1 MKNRTRL
8 LWLLVIPV
16 GIGLAAITYQI
27 PFVHEGLSWRMDS
40 LRARIKYAINPPQK
54 EVFVPGEELSQT
66 EKPAPTKSMTET
78 PHPTASIRPTA
89 TPETAQT
96 PTPDTTSTTLPPTSS
111 PTPLPTLVAL
121 SGIEHEYQKFNN
133 CGPAN
138 LAMSLSYWGWE
149 GDQNITAAYLKPNQ
163 RDKNVMPHKMVAYVN
178 QETEYKALTRM
189 GGTLDLMQRLIANGF
204 PVIAETGFDNQL
216 ETEDFIGWMGHYEV
230 VNAYDDGEGKFYLQD
245 SYLGPKISSTYQD
258 MKSRWR
264 AFNYT
269 FIVTY
274 PPQKEELLFEVLGPY
289 QDPAYGMQRA
299 AATASTEIYSLT
311 EPRAKFFAWFNRG
324 SSLVALDDYQGAAA
338 AYDEAFRVYP
348 QVPEDDRPWRMMWYQ
363 TGPYWAYYY
372 TGRYYD
378 VINLATQTIEAA
390 SEPAIEESW
399 FWRAMARIELGNRSG
414 AIADLRKALDLNGSY
429 EIAQNRLN
437 ELQNQ

>member
-1 MKNRTRL
+1 MKNRMRL
-8 LWLLVIPV
+8 MLVLVIPV
-16 GIGLAAITYQI
+16 FIGLTAIIYQI
-27 PFVHEGLSWRMDS
+27 PLVHEQLAWRIDS
-40 LRARIKYAINPPQK
+40 LRARIKYTFNPPQK
-54 EVFVPGEELSQT
+54 GVFVPGENQGQGENPS
-66 EKPAPTKSMTET
+66 
-78 PHPTASIRPTA
+78 PTALTTTTSRPTA
-89 TPETAQT
+89 TPQT
-96 PTPDTTSTTLPPTSS
+96 SPTPQPEPTVTAALSPTAS
-111 PTPLPTLVAL
+111 PTPLPTLIAL
-121 SGIEHEYQKFNN
+121 TGIEHEYQKFNN

-178 QETEYKALTRM
+178 EETEYKALTRM
-189 GGTLDLMQRLIANGF
+189 GGTLDLMKHLIASGF

-230 VNAYDDGEGKFYLQD
+230 VNAYDDSEGKFYLQD

-274 PPQKEELLFEVLGPY
+274 PPEKEGQLFKILGPY
-289 QDPAYGMQRA
+289 QDPAYGMQQA
-299 AATASTEIYSLT
+299 AATASSEIYNLT
-311 EPRAKFFAWFNRG
+311 EPRAKFFTWFNRG
-324 SSLVALDDYQGAAA
+324 SSLVALDDYSGAAA
-338 AYDEAFRVYP
+338 AYDEAFRIYP
-348 QVPEDDRPWRMMWYQ
+348 QIPEDDRPLRMMWYQ

-399 FWRAMARIELGNRSG
+399 FWRAMARAQLGNRSG
-414 AIADLRKALDLNGSY
+414 AIADLRKALDLNESY
-429 EIAQNRLN
+429 IIARQRLN
-437 ELQNQ
+437 EIQNQ

>member
-1 MKNRTRL
+1 MKDRMRYLRL
-8 LWLLVIPV
+8 LALPV
-16 GIGLAAITYQI
+16 LFGLAAIIYQFPPI
-27 PFVHEGLSWRMDS
+27 NERLAWRLDS
-40 LRARIKYAINPPQK
+40 LRARIKYAVNPPQK
-54 EVFVPGEELSQT
+54 EVFVPGDNPDQT
-66 EKPAPTKSMTET
+66 GIPSPTAVPTAT
-78 PHPTASIRPTA
+78 PHPTATTA
-89 TPETAQT
+89 PDTS
-96 PTPDTTSTTLPPTSS
+96 PTPAPEATAAAPLSPTPS
-111 PTPLPTLVAL
+111 PTPLPTLAAL
-121 SGIEHEYQKFNN
+121 TGIKHEYQKFNN

-163 RDKNVMPHKMVAYVN
+163 RDKNVMPYKMVAYVN
-178 QETEYKALTRM
+178 EETQYKALTRM
-189 GGTLDLMQRLIANGF
+189 GGTLDLMKRLIATGF

-230 VNAYDDGEGKFYLQD
+230 VNAYDDAEGKFYLQD
-245 SYLGPKISSTYQD
+245 SYLGPRIGSTYQD

-274 PPQKEELLFEVLGPY
+274 PPEKEELLFEVLGSY
-289 QDPAYGMQRA
+289 QDPAYGMQQA
-299 AATASTEIYSLT
+299 AATASTEIYNLT
-311 EPRAKFFAWFNRG
+311 EPRARFFAWFNRG
-324 SSLVALDDYQGAAA
+324 SSLVALDDYNGAAT
-338 AYDEAFRVYP
+338 AYDEAFRIYP
-348 QVPEDDRPWRMMWYQ
+348 QIPEEERPWRMMWYQ

-372 TGRYYD
+372 SGRYYD

-399 FWRAMARIELGNRSG
+399 FWRAMARNQLGNRSG
-414 AIADLRKALDLNGSY
+414 AIADLRKALDLNDSY
-429 EIAQNRLN
+429 EIARRQLN